1 MGSLKKYLQKTHNST
16 NRNYI
21 ERMMG
26 QKVKCMIEAKKYS
39 KNYWDGDRKYGYGGY
54 KFIPNYWKPLAKKLI
69 KDYRL
74 SKTSKVL
81 DIGCGKGYLLYELK
95 KMIPEITIV
104 GIDISKYALK
114 NSHPNIKKYLT
125 IKDARKSL
133 SFNNNYFDLTISLG
147 TFHNFKNYELEI
159 AIKEVTRISKNSYI
173 MVESFR
179 NNKELFNLQCWAL
192 TANTFLDTKEWSY
205 LFKKLN
211 YKGDYE
217 FIFFK

>member
-1 MGSLKKYLQKTHNST
+1 MGSLKKYIQNMHNST

-21 ERMMG
+21 ERMLG
-26 QKVKCMIEAKKYS
+26 NKVGCMVEAKKYS

-69 KDYRL
+69 NDYRL
-74 SKTSKVL
+74 SKKSKVL

-104 GIDISKYALK
+104 GIDISNYAIK
-114 NSHPNIKKYLT
+114 NSHPYIKKYLT
-125 IKDARKSL
+125 KKDARKPL
-133 SFNNNYFDLTISLG
+133 CFKNKFFDLSISLG

-159 AIKEVTRISKNSYI
+159 AIQEVSRISRNSYI
-173 MVESFR
+173 MVESFK
-179 NNKELFNLQCWAL
+179 NDKELFNLQCWAL
-192 TANTFLDTKEWSY
+192 TANTFLDNKEWSY

-217 FIFFK
+217 FIYFK